1 MATGETMDLERVFS
15 QILKIDRQI
24 DRIIEIAFISVA
36 AVFGAWLA
44 WKMLS
49 VADASLLM
57 KVIGAFVGA
66 VISAVAMWLFWLVAK
81 FFA

>member
-1 MATGETMDLERVFS
+1 MATGETMDLERVIS

-44 WKMLS
+44 WKVLGI
-49 VADASLLM
+49 V
-57 KVIGAFVGA
+57 
-66 VISAVAMWLFWLVAK
+66 
-81 FFA
+81 